1 MSDMVKCEKCG
12 KMVDSRGLANHKKHC
27 KGTNEEEEKTIDK
40 KESVKECIACGSKD
54 ICRLDSFVQKAKAL
68 GTVKVNPNALK
79 KIYADGYT
87 HVCGECGEVL
97 K

>member
-12 KMVDSRGLANHKKHC
+12 KMVDSRGIAMHKKHC
-27 KGTNEEEEKTIDK
+27 KGNGEGKEERIDQN
-40 KESVKECIACGSKD
+40 ESVTECISCGSKV
-54 ICRLDSFVQKAKAL
+54 ICRIDEFVEKAKKL
-68 GTVKVNPNALK
+68 GTVSVNDSALK

-87 HVCGECGEVL
+87 HVCGTCGEVL